1 MTRKPLFCFE
11 NYVLDGG
18 RRELRHGPD
27 LVAVQ
32 PQVFDLLEYL
42 IRNRER
48 VVSKDDLIADIWG
61 GRIVSESALTTRIN
75 AARTAVGDS
84 GQQQRLIRTIPRK
97 GFRFVGSLREQP
109 EDTNQEGRPDATVPA
124 PTESERAESA
134 TITATAERHRL
145 EAPPLASAASE
156 AELPSRSAPG
166 PVERSAE
173 RRQLTIL
180 ACEFIGAP
188 ALSLQLDA
196 EQFHDVIQAH
206 HIRCRDIVEAHHGR
220 VAAGLAD
227 GLIAY
232 FGDPQAQGNDAEDAV
247 RAGLALIALLAPDE
261 MTSGLRARIGIASG
275 TVVMNQLVA
284 GSSVVERTAVGDAP
298 NLAQRL
304 RAAAEPGGLIIAES
318 TRDLVGGL
326 FECRELGC
334 LALDGYPQP
343 VVAWRVVSASAIDSR
358 FEAQRAS
365 EDVSRKARL
374 AASARHDLT
383 PFVGRSEE
391 MRILTQR
398 CTEAKTGLAVIDIC
412 GEPGIGKSR
421 LLHELCTKLI
431 QNNVFVLSG
440 NCWPDGKETAF
451 RPFID
456 VVRHAFRLVR
466 TDSDADVAHKLERA
480 LAILGLRSPENIGLL
495 MNLLGLGTA
504 ALEGMDVAL
513 IGARTR
519 ELLFQLMQQRGRMA
533 PLALLLEDLHWI
545 DRASQELLAR
555 FIDSQT
561 SLPLLIVN
569 TFRPE
574 YTPPWAGR
582 PAVGALRLEPLSAA
596 DTTRL
601 VEARL
606 QSRSEAAP
614 LIPLIV
620 EKAEGNPLFAE
631 EMANFLVERI
641 ERTVPASPQAGHAL
655 SLAAVPASIQSLLL
669 ARVDRLTQPDRNLLQ
684 AASVIGRRFPLDVL
698 SSIAGG
704 ERGLVSRLAAMEALD
719 LVRRDP
725 KDGEFVLKHALVR
738 DALYGGLLAPA
749 RSKLHLKIAR
759 EIEQRA
765 AGRPIE
771 VAEVL
776 AHHYAQSGMVEKAI
790 EFLTLAG
797 RKSFGTYSVDEAE
810 HYLRQALALARS
822 TPPDTLDD
830 RSIDIMVDLARV
842 LTVKSKSR
850 DMIALVEPHMK
861 AIERCADHPRLPVLL
876 YFYGFALLTVW
887 RFRDG
892 REIQDK
898 ALALAERQGDPK
910 TKAYAIAGVIFL
922 STTIAPLSL
931 DELTKLADEAFFAA
945 KDGSDVYLFATVAM
959 SVAWNYSNR
968 GMLNE
973 GREWAQR
980 LLRFGRDRRD
990 SRSAGI
996 GLWMSGWLDLLAE
1009 DDASALHHGQECM
1022 AVGSTPIDRIMGSM
1036 VTATAQIRTGAVREG
1051 LALMRRVRH
1060 EIAANDWTYLFVA
1073 TDGPL
1078 GLGMMLSGRLGAGLS
1093 WLKAFVKRV
1102 EAEQPVAGTD
1112 FARLLLAQAYV
1123 AITCDNR
1130 RLSLAFLVRNLFPLI
1145 RVRLTGLEE
1154 AERLL
1159 MLARRNPMYSPE
1171 GILECRIEFALGR
1184 IALARKRADLAREH
1198 LRRAQ
1203 NIANNQNAGILRA
1216 KIESVLA
1223 AI

>member
-11 NYVLDGG
+11 NYVLDGE

-109 EDTNQEGRPDATVPA
+109 EGTNKEGGLGATAPAPPEYGLRASIGATV
-124 PTESERAESA
+124 ER
-134 TITATAERHRL
+134 RQL
-145 EAPPLASAASE
+145 GAPPLASASSE
-156 AELPSRSAPG
+156 AELPS
-166 PVERSAE
+166 RSAE

-206 HIRCRDIVEAHHGR
+206 HIRCRDVVEAHHGR

-227 GLIAY
+227 GFIAY
-232 FGDPQAQGNDAEDAV
+232 FGDPQAQGNEAEDAV
-247 RAGLALIALLAPDE
+247 RAGLALIALPAPDE

-284 GSSVVERTAVGDAP
+284 GSSMVERIAVGDAP

-304 RAAAEPGGLIIAES
+304 RAAAEPGGIIIAES
-318 TRDLVGGL
+318 TRDLIGGL
-326 FECRELGC
+326 FECRELGR
-334 LALDGYPQP
+334 LSLDGYPQP
-343 VVAWRVVSASAIDSR
+343 VGAWHVVSASAIDSR
-358 FEAQRAS
+358 FKAQRA
-365 EDVSRKARL
+365 EDVSRKAHP
-374 AASARHDLT
+374 AASARQDLT

-391 MRILTQR
+391 MSILTQR
-398 CTEAKTGLAVIDIC
+398 CTEAKCGLAVIDIC

-431 QNNVFVLSG
+431 QKNVFVLSG

-456 VVRHAFRLVR
+456 VVRRAFRLVR
-466 TDSDADVAHKLERA
+466 TDSEENVAHKLERA
-480 LAILGLRSPENIGLL
+480 LAILGLQNPENIGLL

-504 ALEGMDVAL
+504 ALAGMDVAL
-513 IGARTR
+513 IGRRTR

-533 PLALLLEDLHWI
+533 PLALLLEDMHWI

-574 YTPPWAGR
+574 YAPPWAGR
-582 PAVGALRLEPLSAA
+582 PGVSALRLEPLSPA

-614 LIPLIV
+614 LVPLIV

-631 EMANFLVERI
+631 EMANFLVERV
-641 ERTVPASPQAGHAL
+641 ERTMPASPQPGRAL
-655 SLAAVPASIQSLLL
+655 NLTPAIPASIQSLLL
-669 ARVDRLTQPDRNLLQ
+669 ARADRLTHADRSLLQ
-684 AASVIGRRFPLDVL
+684 AASVIGRRFPLDLL
-698 SSIAGG
+698 SSIAAG
-704 ERGLVSRLAAMEALD
+704 EPGLASRLAAMEALD

-725 KDGEFVLKHALVR
+725 KDGEFVFKHALVR

-749 RSKLHLKIAR
+749 RSNLHLKIAR
-759 EIEQRA
+759 EIERRA
-765 AGRPIE
+765 AGGLME

-776 AHHYAQSGMVEKAI
+776 AHHYAQTGTVEKAI

-810 HYLRQALALARS
+810 GNLRQALALARS
-822 TPPDTLDD
+822 TRPETLDD
-830 RSIDIMVDLARV
+830 RIIDIMVDLARV
-842 LTVKSKSR
+842 LTVKSNSR
-850 DMIALVEPHMK
+850 DIIALVEPLMR
-861 AIERCADHPRLPVLL
+861 AIEGRTDHPRLPILL

-898 ALALAERQGDPK
+898 ALALAERHGDPK

-922 STTIAPLSL
+922 STAITPLSL
-931 DELTKLADEAFFAA
+931 DDFRRLADEAFSAA

-980 LLRFGRDRRD
+980 LLGFGRDRRD

-1036 VTATAQIRTGAVREG
+1036 VTATAQIRTGAVKEG
-1051 LALMRRVRH
+1051 LALMRHVRD

-1078 GLGMMLSGRLGAGLS
+1078 GLGMMLSGRLGAGLA
-1093 WLKAFVKRV
+1093 WLKAFVRRV
-1102 EAEQPVAGTD
+1102 EAEHPVAGTD

-1130 RLSLAFLVRNLFPLI
+1130 RPSLAFLARNLFPLI
-1145 RVRLTGLEE
+1145 RARLAGLVE

-1159 MLARRNPMYSPE
+1159 RLARRNPMYSPE
-1171 GILECRIEFALGR
+1171 GIFECRIEFALGR

-1203 NIANNQNAGILRA
+1203 NIASNQNAGILRA